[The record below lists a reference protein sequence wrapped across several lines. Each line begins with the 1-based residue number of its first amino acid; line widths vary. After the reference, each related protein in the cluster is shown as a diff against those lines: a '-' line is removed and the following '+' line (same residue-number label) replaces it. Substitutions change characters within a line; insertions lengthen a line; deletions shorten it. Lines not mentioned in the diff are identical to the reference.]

1 MIIFATIK
9 KSIKMEREYI
19 PRVAD
24 QLLEEKLE
32 ALGAVLIEGPKY
44 CGKTSL
50 ACQHAKSILF
60 MADPETKTQN
70 LFLAQ
75 NNISL
80 LLKGDAPR
88 LIDEWQLVPELW
100 DAVRGEVDRRN
111 EDGQFILTGSAV
123 PADPSKIFHS
133 GAGRFAWLRL
143 HTMSLWESGDSSGD
157 VSLKN
162 LFSRENKVEGIS
174 KINDI
179 EHLAFIACRGGWPKA
194 VLKGQKKSALV
205 QAEEYFE
212 AVVQSDISR
221 VDNVERNSEL
231 TRRLMRSL
239 ARNQGYSTP
248 ISTFL
253 GDINTHIGSQT
264 SEQTVASYLH
274 ALKKI
279 FVVEDVLAWN
289 PNLRSRT
296 AIRTSDTRYFT
307 DPSIASAA
315 LGLGPQDLINDLST
329 FGLILE
335 TLCIR
340 DLRVYAEP
348 IGGSIYHYRD
358 KNGLECDAVVHLKN
372 GKYGLVEIKLG
383 GETLI
388 EEGAKSLKK
397 LAGKIDT
404 DRMQAPSFMMV
415 LTGLGQYAYQRPD
428 SVFIVP
434 IGCLKP

>member
-123 PADPSKIFHS
+123 PADTSKIFHS

-428 SVFIVP
+428 GVFIVP
-434 IGCLKP
+434 VSCLKP

>member
-1 MIIFATIK
+1 M
-9 KSIKMEREYI
+9 
-19 PRVAD
+19 
-24 QLLEEKLE
+24 EEKLE

-50 ACQHAKSILF
+50 ACQHAKSTLF

-100 DAVRGEVDRRN
+100 DAVRGEVDRRD

-123 PADPSKIFHS
+123 PADTSKIFHS

-194 VLKGQKKSALV
+194 VLKGHKKSALV

-221 VDNVERNSEL
+221 VDNVERNAEL

-253 GDINTHIGSQT
+253 ADINTHTGSQT

-348 IGGSIYHYRD
+348 IGGTIYHYRD

-388 EEGAKSLKK
+388 EEGAKNLKK

-428 SVFIVP
+428 GVFIVP
-434 IGCLKP
+434 VSCLKP

>member
-248 ISTFL
+248 ISTFW
-253 GDINTHIGSQT
+253 GYINTHIGSQT

-315 LGLGPQDLINDLST
+315 LGLGPQNLINDLST

-428 SVFIVP
+428 GVFIVP
-434 IGCLKP
+434 VSCLKP

>member
-248 ISTFL
+248 ISTFW

-428 SVFIVP
+428 GVFIVP
-434 IGCLKP
+434 VSCLKP

>member
-1 MIIFATIK
+1 
-9 KSIKMEREYI
+9 MEREYI

-24 QLLEEKLE
+24 QTLEEKLE

-50 ACQHAKSILF
+50 ACQHAKSTLF

-100 DAVRGEVDRRN
+100 DAVRGEVDRRD

-123 PADPSKIFHS
+123 PADTSKIFHS

-194 VLKGQKKSALV
+194 VLKGHKKSALV

-221 VDNVERNSEL
+221 VDNVERNAEL
-231 TRRLMRSL
+231 THRLMRSL

-253 GDINTHIGSQT
+253 ADINTHTGSQT

-348 IGGSIYHYRD
+348 IGGTIYHYRD

-388 EEGAKSLKK
+388 EEGAKNLKK

-428 SVFIVP
+428 GVFIVP
-434 IGCLKP
+434 VSCLKP

>member
-1 MIIFATIK
+1 
-9 KSIKMEREYI
+9 MEREYI

-428 SVFIVP
+428 GVFIVP
-434 IGCLKP
+434 VSCLKP

>member
-123 PADPSKIFHS
+123 PADTSKIFHS

-428 SVFIVP
+428 GVFIVP

>member
-428 SVFIVP
+428 GVFIVP
-434 IGCLKP
+434 VSCLKP

>member
-1 MIIFATIK
+1 MK
-9 KSIKMEREYI
+9 QEYI
-19 PRVAD
+19 SRVAD
-24 QLLEEKLE
+24 QTLDDKLD
-32 ALGAVLIEGPKY
+32 AMGAVLIEGPKY
-44 CGKTSL
+44 CGKTRL

-60 MADPETKTQN
+60 MADPETKRQN

-80 LLKGDAPR
+80 LLKGDTPR

-123 PADPSKIFHS
+123 PANTSKIFHS

-162 LFSRENKVEGIS
+162 LFSQKNKVEGIS

-179 EHLAFIACRGGWPKA
+179 EHLAFITCRGGWPKA
-194 VLKGQKKSALV
+194 ILKGQKKSALI

-221 VDNVERNSEL
+221 VDNVDRNAEL

-239 ARNQGYSTP
+239 ARNQGYSSP

-253 GDINTHIGSQT
+253 ADVNTHTGSQT

-274 ALKKI
+274 ALRKI

-329 FGLILE
+329 FGLVLE

-348 IGGSIYHYRD
+348 IGGTIYHYRD

-372 GKYGLVEIKLG
+372 GAYGLVEIKLG
-383 GETLI
+383 GEMLI
-388 EEGAKSLKK
+388 EEGVKSLKK

-404 DRMQAPSFMMV
+404 DRMRAPSFLMV

-428 SVFIVP
+428 GVFVVP
-434 IGCLKP
+434 VGCLKP